1 MDAKKKEE
9 DVFDR
14 LVHWATKYKYMKWF
28 APIYARF
35 KEFLLYALMGLGT
48 VIIAIWTYSIFT
60 EILGWHILVGNA
72 VSWVFATAFAF
83 FSNRKWVFTSR
94 DDGVGAFFYQL
105 FTFSFG
111 RFLTLLLEEWILNT
125 FVLKLGWPNM
135 PVKYFAQ
142 IVVIV
147 ANYLISKLLVFSSGR
162 SRAHV
167 LIHGHRFRKKLK
179 ETEESEK

>member
-1 MDAKKKEE
+1 MNAKKKEE

-83 FSNRKWVFTSR
+83 FSNRKWVFTSH

-111 RFLTLLLEEWILNT
+111 RFLTLLLEEWI
-125 FVLKLGWPNM
+125 FCPDRCYRG
-135 PVKYFAQ
+135 
-142 IVVIV
+142 
-147 ANYLISKLLVFSSGR
+147 KLLYKQTFG
-162 SRAHV
+162 
-167 LIHGHRFRKKLK
+167 FFQRKKPCTCSYPRPSFPQK
-179 ETEESEK
+179 IKRNGRV